1 MLEAAA
7 SVCALVLSDMP
18 GFRELWDGVAA
29 FVGAD
34 DDGAAAQAVRDLLDD
49 PARRAAAGAAA
60 ADRAA
65 RYGVEAM
72 TEGVLGVLRGL
83 LDGAPARLG
92 GAAA

>member
-1 MLEAAA
+1 
-7 SVCALVLSDMP
+7 VQ
-18 GFRELWDGVAA
+18 G
-29 FVGAD
+29 
-34 DDGAAAQAVRDLLDD
+34 LLDD
-49 PARRAAAGAAA
+49 PVRRAAAGAAA

-83 LDGAPARLG
+83 LAGAPARLG